1 MKKYLYVLIF
11 GAVMV
16 SLFCLNSN
24 AFALGGGG
32 FRNEAAL
39 DAEANGMA
47 DVFVAQADSPSAVH
61 YNPAGMTQLEGSY
74 VRIGGT
80 IEAPR
85 NSYTSTAG
93 MESQMQKQLFY
104 IPNMYLV
111 NDVKSENWKVGLSLT
126 SPYGL
131 ATDWADDSFSAY
143 QATESN
149 LEFYQIN
156 PSLAYKVNDVLS
168 IGGGI
173 DYMMSYI
180 SKHKRLV
187 PALGGGE
194 FRLKG
199 DDTAWGYNL
208 GVLYKPSERHSFGTS
223 YRSKIEML
231 YEGTARLTGLNAVAQ
246 GLYSFTSS
254 EYTTAIKSKL
264 VLPKS
269 LAAGYA
275 FRPDEKWTFEVDLE
289 WTDWSS
295 VQEDFVTYPNE
306 SNTTR
311 LGLLNSGNPAAKDWH
326 SSLGYGIGAQYR
338 YNDKTTLRGGY
349 NFLETPIP
357 SANFETALPDS
368 DKHCFTFGL
377 GYKLSDSL
385 TVDASYF
392 GVVLVDR
399 NVTNDVASATSNLDG
414 EYEGYVNIVSV
425 GFTYKY

>member
-1 MKKYLYVLIF
+1 MIRKL
-11 GAVMV
+11 AVVVPLFFLLSALV
-16 SLFCLNSN
+16 STSV
-24 AFALGGGG
+24 FALGGGG
-32 FRNEAAL
+32 FKNEAAL

-61 YNPAGMTQLEGSY
+61 FNPAGLTQLEGNY

-80 IEAPR
+80 VEVPR

-93 MESQMQKQLFY
+93 VETHMQKQLFY

-111 NDVKSENWKVGLSLT
+111 NDIKSKDWKLGLSLT

-131 ATDWADDSFSAY
+131 GTDWTDDSFSAY

-156 PSLAYKVNDVLS
+156 PSIAYKVNDVFS
-168 IGGGI
+168 VGFGI

-199 DDTAWGYNL
+199 DDDAWGYNI
-208 GVLYKPSERHSFGTS
+208 GVLYKPSERHSFGAS
-223 YRSKIEML
+223 YRSEIEME
-231 YEGTARLTGLNAVAQ
+231 YEGTARLTGLNATAQ
-246 GLYSFTSS
+246 ALYSFTSS
-254 EYTTAIKSKL
+254 EYSTAIKSKL

-275 FRPDEKWTFEVDLE
+275 FSPNEKWTFEVDLE

-306 SNTTR
+306 SSTSPH
-311 LGLLNSGNPAAKDWH
+311 LGLLNSGNPASKDWH
-326 SSLGYGIGAQYR
+326 SSLGYGIGTQYR
-338 YNDKTTLRGGY
+338 CTDKATLRGGY
-349 NFLETPIP
+349 NFIETPIP
-357 SANFETALPDS
+357 SANFDTALPDS
-368 DKHCFTFGL
+368 NKHCFTFGM

-385 TVDASYF
+385 TVDTSYF
-392 GVVLVDR
+392 GVVLADR
-399 NVTNDVASATSNLDG
+399 NVTNDVASSTSDLDG
-414 EYEGYVNIVSV
+414 EYKGYINIVSV
-425 GFTYKY
+425 GFTYRY